1 MDDRERRE
9 INSTAM
15 GFEEVSK
22 RHLPSILCGD
32 LGNVA
37 ICGDGDDVKSV
48 MLTVLFNA
56 TRAPSLSKLAPPE
69 ENLLLMTYHP
79 GGRCCAHDHH
89 KSSPIFTF
97 TIFSPS
103 QIQTLVH
110 NNFKDNC

>member
-15 GFEEVSK
+15 GFEEVSISFM
-22 RHLPSILCGD
+22 RCGD

-37 ICGDGDDVKSV
+37 IPTDDVKSV
-48 MLTVLFNA
+48 MLNVLFNA

-69 ENLLLMTYHP
+69 ENLLLMTHHP

-89 KSSPIFTF
+89 
-97 TIFSPS
+97 
-103 QIQTLVH
+103 
-110 NNFKDNC
+110 